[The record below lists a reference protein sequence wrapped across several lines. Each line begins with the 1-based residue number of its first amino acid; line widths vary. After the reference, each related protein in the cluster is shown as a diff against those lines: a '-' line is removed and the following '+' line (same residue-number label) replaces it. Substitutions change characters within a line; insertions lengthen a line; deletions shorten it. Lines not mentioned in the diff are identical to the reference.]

1 MNQKQNKKR
10 RKKTFRPLFYTA
22 RCLWF
27 LLWIGVSLSARAHLL
42 KMQFT
47 RKHRR
52 TCQNTTHSAC
62 VCVCAFIIIDCIT
75 QRMNFNHFVSN
86 DRLWFRVGRIQCL
99 SLRFGSLSVVQ
110 PQFMDCECLDLF
122 VTLYYERSLSL
133 SLFSPISRLPRL
145 SLWAQSRRVVTSF
158 HLSESLLS
166 LYLLFQP
173 TTKKTMIY
181 STNLLNCCVWR
192 CLQFVVSCWI
202 KVGPHHQKHR
212 HTLTNTHTDTQ
223 ARWNI
228 LFTIFFYIQFYNY
241 IFFWF
246 ALRCTKRVA
255 L

>member
-133 SLFSPISRLPRL
+133 FLSFPL
-145 SLWAQSRRVVTSF
+145 SLVSLGFLYGLKADELSHHSIYLNLCCHYICYSNQQQKKQWFTLLICLIVVCGAAYN
-158 HLSESLLS
+158 L
-166 LYLLFQP
+166 LYL
-173 TTKKTMIY
+173 
-181 STNLLNCCVWR
+181 VE
-192 CLQFVVSCWI
+192 
-202 KVGPHHQKHR
+202 
-212 HTLTNTHTDTQ
+212 
-223 ARWNI
+223 
-228 LFTIFFYIQFYNY
+228 
-241 IFFWF
+241 
-246 ALRCTKRVA
+246 
-255 L
+255 